1 MERTT
6 IPVAV
11 APAAASWAV
20 EAIRRGGGQPVQLD
34 EKPSGLVWTD
44 PGAVEQLR
52 EVLRAH
58 PGITWVQ
65 LPMAGIERVAEAGVL
80 DRQRQWTS
88 AKGAYA
94 EPVAE
99 HALALLLAGL
109 RHLPERARAHAWGQP
124 AAQTLFDQPVT
135 VVGGGGI
142 TLAFLRL
149 LEPFR
154 ARVTVVRRSA
164 EPVPGATRTVTTPH
178 LHEALAGAR
187 AVVLTFALT
196 PQSHGIIGAKELD
209 LMDQQAWLVNVA
221 RGALVDT
228 TALTAALRSGQIGG
242 AALDVTDPEPLPA
255 GHPLWD
261 LPNCLITPHTADT
274 EEMTEPLLAARIAE
288 NVRRLAAG
296 RELEGLVDPD
306 LGY

>member
-1 MERTT
+1 
-6 IPVAV
+6 
-11 APAAASWAV
+11 
-20 EAIRRGGGQPVQLD
+20 
-34 EKPSGLVWTD
+34 
-44 PGAVEQLR
+44 
-52 EVLRAH
+52 
-58 PGITWVQ
+58 
-65 LPMAGIERVAEAGVL
+65 MAGIERIAESGVL
-80 DRQRQWTS
+80 DHERQWTS

-109 RHLPERARAHAWGQP
+109 RSLPERARARSWGQP
-124 AAQTLFDQPVT
+124 AAQTLFDQPVA

-142 TLAFLRL
+142 TLALLRL

-164 EPVPGATRTVTTPH
+164 EPVAGAARTVTVTQLP
-178 LHEALAGAR
+178 EALAGAR
-187 AVVLTFALT
+187 AVVLTLALT
-196 PQSHGIIGAKELD
+196 PQTRGLIGPRELE
-209 LMDQQAWLVNVA
+209 LMDRQAWLVNVA

-228 TALTAALRSGQIGG
+228 AALVAALRAGQIGG
-242 AALDVTDPEPLPA
+242 AALDVTDPEPLPD

-274 EEMTEPLLAARIAE
+274 EQMTEPLLAARIAE

>member
-11 APAAASWAV
+11 APAEAPWAV
-20 EAIRRGGGQPVQLD
+20 EAIRRGGGQPVRLD
-34 EKPSGLVWTD
+34 EKPSGLVWTE
-44 PGAVEQLR
+44 PGAVEELR

-58 PGITWVQ
+58 PGVSWVQ

-80 DRQRQWTS
+80 DHQRQWTS

-109 RHLPERARAHAWGQP
+109 RSLPERARARAWGQP

-135 VVGGGGI
+135 IVGGGGI
-142 TLAFLRL
+142 TLALLRL
-149 LEPFR
+149 LAPFR
-154 ARVTVVRRSA
+154 AEVTVVRRSA
-164 EPVPGATRTVTTPH
+164 EPVAGAARTLATEH
-178 LHEALAGAR
+178 LPEALAGAR
-187 AVVLTFALT
+187 AVVLTLALT
-196 PQSHGIIGAKELD
+196 PPTRGIIGAKELE
-209 LMDQQAWLVNVA
+209 LMDRRAWLVNVA
-221 RGALVDT
+221 RGGLVDT
-228 TALTAALRSGQIGG
+228 AALVAALRSDQIGG
-242 AALDVTDPEPLPA
+242 AALDVTEPEPLPP

-288 NVRRLAAG
+288 NVRRLAG
-296 RELEGLVDPD
+296 GHELEGLVDPD

>member
-1 MERTT
+1 MERAR
-6 IPVAV
+6 IRVAV
-11 APAAASWAV
+11 GPGKAAWAV
-20 EAIRRGGGQPVQLD
+20 DAIRRGGGEPAGLG

-44 PGAVEQLR
+44 PGAVEELR
-52 EVLRAH
+52 NVLRAY
-58 PGITWVQ
+58 PGISWVQ
-65 LPMAGIERVAEAGVL
+65 LPMAGIEAVAEAGVL
-80 DRQRQWTS
+80 DRRRQWTS

-109 RHLPERARAHAWGQP
+109 RYLPERARARSWGQP
-124 AAQTLFDQPVT
+124 AAQTLYGQPVT

-142 TLAFLRL
+142 TIALLRL

-154 ARVTVVRRSA
+154 AQVTVVRRRA
-164 EPVPGATRTVTTPH
+164 EPVAGAVRTVTALH
-178 LHEALAGAR
+178 LGEALAGAR
-187 AVVLTFALT
+187 AVVLTLALT
-196 PQSHGIIGAKELD
+196 PQSRGIIGQKELEV
-209 LMDQQAWLVNVA
+209 MDQQAWLVNVA

-228 TALTAALRSGQIGG
+228 AALVAALRSNQIGG

-274 EEMTEPLLAARIAE
+274 QQMTEPLLAARITE

-296 RELEGLVDPD
+296 HELQGRVDPD

>member
-1 MERTT
+1 MERTR
-6 IPVAV
+6 IQVAV
-11 APAAASWAV
+11 APGEAPWAQD
-20 EAIRRGGGQPVQLD
+20 AIRRGGGEPAGLD

-44 PGAVEQLR
+44 PGAVEELR
-52 EVLRAH
+52 RVLGAH
-58 PGITWVQ
+58 PEISWVQ
-65 LPMAGIERVAEAGVL
+65 LPMAGIERIAESGVL
-80 DRQRQWTS
+80 DHERQWTS

-109 RHLPERARAHAWGQP
+109 RSLPERARARSWGQP

-142 TLAFLRL
+142 TLALLRL
-149 LEPFR
+149 LAPFR

-164 EPVPGATRTVTTPH
+164 EPVAGAARTVP
-178 LHEALAGAR
+178 ASRLAETLPGAR
-187 AVVLTFALT
+187 AVVLTLALT
-196 PQSHGIIGAKELD
+196 PQTRGIIGAEELE
-209 LMDQQAWLVNVA
+209 LMDRQAWLVNVA
-221 RGALVDT
+221 RGGLVDT
-228 TALTAALRSGQIGG
+228 AALVAALRAGQIGG
-242 AALDVTDPEPLPA
+242 AALDVTDPEPLPDR
-255 GHPLWD
+255 HPLWD

-274 EEMTEPLLAARIAE
+274 EQMTEPLLAARIAE

-296 RELEGLVDPD
+296 HDLEGLVDPD

>member
-1 MERTT
+1 MERASIT
-6 IPVAV
+6 VAV
-11 APAAASWAV
+11 GPGEAAWAAD
-20 EAIRRGGGQPVQLD
+20 AIRRGGGEPVRLD
-34 EKPSGLVWTD
+34 QGPFGLVWTD
-44 PGAVEQLR
+44 AGAAGELR
-52 EVLRAH
+52 DVLRAH
-58 PGITWVQ
+58 PEISWVQ
-65 LPMAGIERVAEAGVL
+65 LPMAGIELVAEAGVL
-80 DRQRQWTS
+80 DRRRQWTS

-109 RHLPERARAHAWGQP
+109 RYLPERARAHSWGKP
-124 AAQTLFDQPVT
+124 AALSLFDQPLT
-135 VVGGGGI
+135 IVGAGGI
-142 TLAFLRL
+142 AIALLRL

-154 ARVTVVRRSA
+154 VRVTIVRRSA
-164 EPVPGATRTVTTPH
+164 EPVAGAVRTVGLEH
-178 LHEALAGAR
+178 LPETLAGAR
-187 AVVLTFALT
+187 AVMLTLALT
-196 PQSHGIIGAKELD
+196 PQTRGLIGRKELEA
-209 LMDQQAWLVNVA
+209 MDHQAWLVNVA

-228 TALTAALRSGQIGG
+228 EALVEALRSRQIGG

-274 EEMTEPLLAARIAE
+274 EQMTEPLLAARIAE

-296 RELEGLVDPD
+296 RELAGRVDPD